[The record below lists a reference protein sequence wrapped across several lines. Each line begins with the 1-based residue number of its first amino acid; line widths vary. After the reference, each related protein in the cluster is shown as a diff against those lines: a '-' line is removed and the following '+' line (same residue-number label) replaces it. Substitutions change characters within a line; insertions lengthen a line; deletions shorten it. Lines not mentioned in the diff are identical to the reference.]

1 MTDTRRYVFRLL
13 AALAAMVAVVSFVA
27 CGGDDAMSKDD
38 YKKEA
43 QKISDKVDADFQAAL
58 PNATSSDPEK
68 SLAGVNQIKVAAQD
82 AADKLEDLDPP
93 SDYKDVQGKL
103 VGSLRTVQKHG
114 EEVDA
119 AVKAKDKQK
128 AGTAVEAL
136 QQSIKDLDG
145 IGNEFDQKVGTT

>member
-1 MTDTRRYVFRLL
+1 MIRFL
-13 AALAAMVAVVSFVA
+13 AALAVMVAAVSFVA
-27 CGGDDAMSKDD
+27 CGGDDGMSKDD

-58 PNATSSDPEK
+58 PDATSSDPAK
-68 SLAGVNQIKVAAQD
+68 SLGGVNKIKVAAQD

-93 SDYKDVQGKL
+93 SDYKDVQTKL
-103 VGSLRTVQKHG
+103 VDALRTLQKHG
-114 EEVDA
+114 EEVDS
-119 AVKAKDKQK
+119 AVQAKDQQK
-128 AGTAVEAL
+128 ASAAVEAL